1 MTNPFSD
8 WTPQMVNEFNARNQR
23 VVGNHLFYDDMNIT
37 AGGLHE
43 HVPDSDDVLT
53 EAELHDAIIAYAKH
67 KGWICFY
74 SPMCYRTRRCIGEQD
89 FTILAD
95 HGRTFLIEVKTAKGK
110 LTSEQ
115 LGLALWAEKLGHK
128 IHLVRSVAEF
138 LEVVK

>member
-1 MTNPFSD
+1 VRLPNQTGEAVKRLNPK
-8 WTPQMVNEFNARNQR
+8 
-23 VVGNHLFYDDMNIT
+23 LFYHGDHSIVPDDSQIT
-37 AGGLHE
+37 TGGLVKPAVE
-43 HVPDSDDVLT
+43 RDDFLT
-53 EAELHDAIIAYAKH
+53 ESDLHDAIIAYVKH

-95 HGRTFLIEVKTAKGK
+95 HGRTFLIECKTAKGK